1 MIDADFHSEAFLAAC
16 RKYHVRS
23 MSLFGSAVRGEARVN
38 SDIDLL
44 VTFSRPLSLLKMVAL
59 ERELSESLGRKVD
72 LHTERSLSRYL
83 RTRILRERQL
93 VYAA

>member
-1 MIDADFHSEAFLAAC
+1 
-16 RKYHVRS
+16 
-23 MSLFGSAVRGEARVN
+23 MSVFGSAARGEAREN

-44 VTFSRPLSLLKMVAL
+44 VSFSRPISLLKMVAL
-59 ERELSESLGRKVD
+59 ERELTEGLGCKVD
-72 LHTERSLSRYL
+72 LHTVHSLSRYL